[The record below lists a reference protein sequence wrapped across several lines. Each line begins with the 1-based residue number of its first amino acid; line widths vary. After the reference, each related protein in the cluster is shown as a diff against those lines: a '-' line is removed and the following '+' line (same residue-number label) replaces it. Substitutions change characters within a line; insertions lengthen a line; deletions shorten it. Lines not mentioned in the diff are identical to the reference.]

1 MEFRIAK
8 TEFLRGLRLAQ
19 GIADRKS
26 TMPML
31 ANVLLRTQGKNQLLV
46 AATDLNV
53 SLTAEL
59 KSTNAS
65 DGGITL
71 GAKNLYELIANAP
84 GDEITLK
91 KADNHWAEIKSGK
104 VSYRIVGMPDRDFPK
119 VPDHR
124 EASYTAVESA
134 VLREM
139 IERTLFSVCNDE
151 TRFHLNGVFFESDG
165 SKSRMVS
172 TDGHRLSKVERTIA
186 GGPKLSGGVI
196 IPKKGLLELKKVLEQ
211 GPSAK
216 LAVKTPHVFLVQDDI
231 AIAVKLIDAQFPPYD
246 QVIPRDH
253 KKIITVD
260 RLRLIDALRRAQLMS
275 SETRGVK
282 VAATRDG
289 VTITSDNPDLGEVRE
304 ELEAEYAGE
313 PIAIGFNPKYV
324 VELLGQMAC
333 DQVTVALGGEL
344 DPGLVR
350 PLSSYAVP
358 CWASRPRNAGAWRR
372 HVLVGSSV
380 PARGSPIGPNRAEP
394 RAAPNARGSV
404 TSRPATAATVA
415 WRRRRSIGRA
425 RRARAE

>member
-1 MEFRIAK
+1 MEFKIAK

-31 ANVLLRTQGKNQLLV
+31 ANVLLRTQGKNQILV

-59 KSTNAS
+59 KSQNAHE
-65 DGGITL
+65 GGITL

-84 GDEITLK
+84 GDDITLK
-91 KADNHWAEIKSGK
+91 RADNHWAEIRSGK
-104 VSYRIVGMPDRDFPK
+104 VTYRIVGMPDRDFPR

-124 EASYTAVESA
+124 EATYTTVESA

-139 IERTLFSVCNDE
+139 IDRTLFSVCNDE

-165 SKSRMVS
+165 SKARMVS

-186 GGPKLSGGVI
+186 NGPKLSAGVI
-196 IPKKGLLELKKVLEQ
+196 IPKKGLLEMKKVLEA
-211 GPSAK
+211 GASCK
-216 LAVKTPHVFLVQDDI
+216 LAIKTPHLFLVQEDI
-231 AIAVKLIDAQFPPYD
+231 AIAVKLIDAQFPPYE
-246 QVIPRDH
+246 QVIPKDH

-260 RLRLIDALRRAQLMS
+260 RGRFTDSLRRAQLMS

-282 VAATRDG
+282 LAATKEG
-289 VTITSDNPDLGEVRE
+289 LTITSDNPDLGEVRE
-304 ELEAEYAGE
+304 ELDAEYNGD

-324 VELLGQMAC
+324 VELLGQMAS
-333 DQVTVALGGEL
+333 DQITIALGGEL

-350 PLSSYAVP
+350 PLGGDEYLGVVMP
-358 CWASRPRNAGAWRR
+358 MR
-372 HVLVGSSV
+372 
-380 PARGSPIGPNRAEP
+380 I
-394 RAAPNARGSV
+394 
-404 TSRPATAATVA
+404 
-415 WRRRRSIGRA
+415 
-425 RRARAE
+425 

>member
-8 TEFLRGLRLAQ
+8 AEFLRGLRLAQ

-59 KSTNAS
+59 KSHNAS
-65 DGGITL
+65 DGGIAII
-71 GAKNLYELIANAP
+71 AKSLFDLIANAP
-84 GDEITLK
+84 GDEVTLK

-104 VSYRIVGMPDRDFPK
+104 VTYRIVGMPDRDFPK

-124 EASYTAVESA
+124 EASYSTVESA

-139 IERTLFSVCNDE
+139 IERTMFSICNDE

-165 SKSRMVS
+165 SKCRMVS
-172 TDGHRLSKVERTIA
+172 TDGHRLSKVERTIPN
-186 GGPKLSGGVI
+186 GPKLSAGVI
-196 IPKKGLLELKKVLEQ
+196 IPKKGLLEIKKVLEQ
-211 GPSAK
+211 GPNAK

-260 RLRLIDALRRAQLMS
+260 RMRLIDALRRAQLMS

-282 VAATRDG
+282 VAAAKEG

-304 ELEAEYAGE
+304 ELEAEFNAE

-324 VELLGQMAC
+324 VELLSQMTS

-344 DPGLVR
+344 DPGLIR
-350 PLSSYAVP
+350 PLTGDDYLGVVMP
-358 CWASRPRNAGAWRR
+358 MR
-372 HVLVGSSV
+372 
-380 PARGSPIGPNRAEP
+380 I
-394 RAAPNARGSV
+394 
-404 TSRPATAATVA
+404 
-415 WRRRRSIGRA
+415 
-425 RRARAE
+425 